1 VHLIPFTL
9 KKGYSDAAAPGA
21 FSFACS
27 DKADQLRPFFQE
39 RGLPFEPDLVH
50 PDGKFAACHIYY
62 EPTLPGFR
70 ASVED
75 LPIQRLYVA
84 VDPLNFFA
92 DAEFGGSSLSIAK
105 TVLGKLPRSV
115 DVRLS
120 VSGGFPKALWQPTAA
135 YHFGGTPH
143 HLDFFDTGLEQA
155 HPWTQDHLESGTVN
169 GEKRVL
175 IPRHLYEGRPED
187 GAKFESLLQRLEEP
201 HVVRSKLSWE
211 GGDLQFVANAKDP
224 SRIILAHGATARVY
238 WGPELTAREY
248 SYILRVEFGADDVLD
263 LSQLGPHADYL
274 VAFLPADRTALVS
287 QLVSGDPDVARAAA
301 FELVG
306 SFAADAPTE
315 FRALAAAAA
324 DWDGSDKKSGR
335 ALIDSIG
342 AARRQL
348 GSISDASDPQITHRL
363 NQYITKYCPA
373 NPDGC
378 FDAAGT
384 VQMLDQDREL
394 LRAAISQNATA
405 AINELSRPIL
415 LDLIEAQVSTPQW
428 RESLLDEAA
437 SKLEG
442 WGFRV
447 VRTPHL
453 AAKTFHT
460 LWPGVG
466 YANMLVFDRLL
477 FVPTF
482 GLGQVEEDFIAGG
495 GMGAEG
501 DLVGHD
507 AGGDVE
513 SGGFTE
519 DLGGSLLQFFDG
531 GIVAVD
537 IVADNGFGY
546 HLSHFGC
553 GFGDGIAAQIDHVLT
568 PVLNL

>member
-1 VHLIPFTL
+1 MAQSASSAGGGVTVVPLPL
-9 KKGYSDAAAPGA
+9 KEGYADSAAPNA

-27 DKADQLRPFFQE
+27 DTARPLEIYFRD
-39 RGLPFEPDLVH
+39 RGLPFEPDLVQ
-50 PDGKFAACHIYY
+50 PNGKFAACHIYY

-92 DAEFGGSSLSIAK
+92 DAEYSGSSLDIAK

-120 VSGGFPKALWQPTAA
+120 VSGSFPKELWQPTAA

-155 HPWTQDHLESGTVN
+155 HPWTQDHLEAGTVN
-169 GEKRVL
+169 GERRVL

-211 GGDLQFVANAKDP
+211 GGDLQFVANPNDP

-238 WGPELTAREY
+238 WGPELTAKEY
-248 SYILRVEFGADDVLD
+248 SYVLRVEFGADDVLD
-263 LSQLGPHADYL
+263 LSRLGPHADYL
-274 VAFLPADRTALVS
+274 VAFLPAGRTALVS
-287 QLVSGDPDVARAAA
+287 QLVSANPDVARAAA

-306 SFAADAPTE
+306 SFADPAPSE

-324 DWDGSDKKSGR
+324 DWDGSDKKAAR
-335 ALIDSIG
+335 VLIDSIA

-348 GSISDASDPQITHRL
+348 VSVSEKNDPRITRRL
-363 NQYITKYCPA
+363 NAYITKYCPQ
-373 NPDGC
+373 NPEGC
-378 FDAAGT
+378 FDAAGA

-394 LRAAISQNATA
+394 LRSSISQDAAA
-405 AINELSRPIL
+405 AINELLRPLL
-415 LDLIEAQVSTPQW
+415 LDLVEAQVAKPEW

-437 SKLEG
+437 SKLQG
-442 WGFRV
+442 WGFQV
-447 VRTPHL
+447 VRAPHL

-466 YANMLVFDRLL
+466 YANMLAFDRTL
-477 FVPTF
+477 FVPTL
-482 GLGQVEEDFIAGG
+482 GLGQVEENFISKLRSDLN
-495 GMGAEG
+495 GAY
-501 DLVGHD
+501 
-507 AGGDVE
+507 
-513 SGGFTE
+513 
-519 DLGGSLLQFFDG
+519 
-531 GIVAVD
+531 D
-537 IVADNGFGY
+537 IVPVNARTSLINNGGVHCVFG
-546 HLSHFGC
+546 
-553 GFGDGIAAQIDHVLT
+553 IIR
-568 PVLNL
+568 